1 MVHVLAVGAGVGEA
15 LEALGALEGL
25 LAAVQSLVF
34 RQVML
39 VLKCFRALL
48 TLVRPL
54 PCNTERIIF
63 LFFSLQPDN
72 YQLQDTINPQL
83 LYLI

>member
-48 TLVRPL
+48 TLMRPL
-54 PCNTERIIF
+54 PCKVEEII
-63 LFFSLQPDN
+63 LFFFF
-72 YQLQDTINPQL
+72 I
-83 LYLI
+83 I

>member
-1 MVHVLAVGAGVGEA
+1 MLAVGAGVGEA

-25 LAAVQSLVF
+25 LAAVQSLMF

-48 TLVRPL
+48 TLMWPL
-54 PCNTERIIF
+54 PYRVQNIVRLNFF
-63 LFFSLQPDN
+63 LYFLTDIS
-72 YQLQDTINPQL
+72 
-83 LYLI
+83 